1 PEKFLYVSAVDADGR
16 DNDFLAVLYASPAPP
31 TYGRVVHTLG
41 LGSAGNEPHHMGW
54 SDDRTK
60 IWLGALLSKR
70 LFIIDVAA
78 DPARPTIVKT
88 IDDISAVTGLHGP
101 HTY

>member
-1 PEKFLYVSAVDADGR
+1 
-16 DNDFLAVLYASPAPP
+16 
-31 TYGRVVHTLG
+31 
-41 LGSAGNEPHHMGW
+41 MGW

-88 IDDISAVTGLHGP
+88 IDDISAVTRPHGP
-101 HTY
+101 HTYYPLPGRMLLTFLASADGHPPGGLAEFTNDGELVRALKNPRGSPYAYDVA